1 MLVPKLRYKREDGT
15 EYSEWK
21 SMPLGER
28 FTFKNGINASR
39 EAFRAEGIHCIGVS
53 DVYKCLPITAENVI
67 GTVAISD
74 DEIEKNKVGYGD
86 ILFQRSSET
95 KEDIGHAS
103 LYFDNTTSVCNGFVI
118 CAKPDELFYDP
129 LYLHY
134 SLQNTRVRKQTITLG
149 AGSGQHYNIG
159 QEGLAQIKAVF
170 PCLEEQEKIADFI
183 YSIDEAI
190 AQSEAEVQNL
200 EQQKKAAMQKIFS
213 QEVRFRREDGTDY
226 PEWKEKALSD
236 ISEFITKGTTPKK
249 YSENGGINFVQIN
262 SIVDGAINTDKCL
275 RIDEETHNGF
285 LSRSVLFENDILCS
299 IAGALGVIAVVNKDV
314 LPANTNQ
321 ALAIIRLNEGCNHRY
336 IAFALSSYVM
346 EKYIKQCKTV
356 GAQPN
361 LSLAQIRDMIVP
373 FPCLK
378 EQQKIADFLSAY
390 DEAISYAKQELD
402 KWKELKKGLL
412 QQMFV

>member
-1 MLVPKLRYKREDGT
+1 
-15 EYSEWK
+15 
-21 SMPLGER
+21 MPLGER

-103 LYFDNTTSVCNGFVI
+103 VYFDNTTSVYNGFVI

-170 PCLEEQEKIADFI
+170 PCLEEQQRISDLVFSVDKV
-183 YSIDEAI
+183 I

-213 QEVRFRREDGTDY
+213 QEVRFKREDGTDF
-226 PEWKEKALSD
+226 PEWEEKKLHQLVKPNDKVPVEISKYRKITIGLRLKGVSFAEMTREMADKRPFYLRKEGEIIVGKQNYFNGSIAL
-236 ISEFITKGTTPKK
+236 ITKEFNNTICSNAIMSFMPNDSVITFFLLSAISNDKYLKEREYMANGTGQKEL
-249 YSENGGINFVQIN
+249 SEKDFLNFSV
-262 SIVDGAINTDKCL
+262 AI
-275 RIDEETHNGF
+275 
-285 LSRSVLFENDILCS
+285 
-299 IAGALGVIAVVNKDV
+299 
-314 LPANTNQ
+314 
-321 ALAIIRLNEGCNHRY
+321 
-336 IAFALSSYVM
+336 
-346 EKYIKQCKTV
+346 
-356 GAQPN
+356 
-361 LSLAQIRDMIVP
+361 
-373 FPCLK
+373 PCLE

>member
-1 MLVPKLRYKREDGT
+1 MLVPKLRFKREDGT
-15 EYSEWK
+15 DYPEWE
-21 SMPLGER
+21 SMPLEER

-103 LYFDNTTSVCNGFVI
+103 VYFDNTTSVYNGFVI

-170 PCLEEQEKIADFI
+170 PCLEEQQRISDLVF
-183 YSIDEAI
+183 SVDRVI

-213 QEVRFRREDGTDY
+213 QEVRFKREDGTDY
-226 PEWKEKALSD
+226 PEWEEKPMSEVFTEIIEKNRPDLPVLSILQGQGTVFRD
-236 ISEFITKGTTPKK
+236 SSDRNIMYDKKSTVNYKAMKKGDFIIHLRTFEGGLECATLDGISSPAYKILR
-249 YSENGGINFVQIN
+249 
-262 SIVDGAINTDKCL
+262 TDKL
-275 RIDEETHNGF
+275 IPEAYKAYFR
-285 LSRSVLFENDILCS
+285 SRQFIEGRL
-299 IAGALGVIAVVNKDV
+299 AIAVTGVRDGKNIEMSTFWEILV
-314 LPANTNQ
+314 P
-321 ALAIIRLNEGCNHRY
+321 
-336 IAFALSSYVM
+336 IA
-346 EKYIKQCKTV
+346 
-356 GAQPN
+356 
-361 LSLAQIRDMIVP
+361 
-373 FPCLK
+373 CLE

-390 DEAISYAKQELD
+390 DEVISYAKQELD

>member
-1 MLVPKLRYKREDGT
+1 MLVPKLRFKREDGS
-15 EYSEWK
+15 EYPEWK

-39 EAFRAEGIHCIGVS
+39 EAFRTEGVHCIGVS

-74 DEIEKNKVGYGD
+74 DEIEKNKVNYGD

-103 LYFDNTTSVCNGFVI
+103 VYYDDAPSVYNGFVI
-118 CAKPDELFYDP
+118 CGKPDKLFYDP

-159 QEGLAQIKAVF
+159 QEGLAQINAVF
-170 PCLEEQEKIADFI
+170 PCLEEQQRISDLVFFVDKVIL
-183 YSIDEAI
+183 
-190 AQSEAEVQNL
+190 QTEAEVQNL

-213 QEVRFRREDGTDY
+213 QEVRFKREDGTEY
-226 PEWKEKALSD
+226 PEWEEKTLQDVSQYITTTGTGIKSVYVGTENMQKGCAGVCFDCDDDIAVKGIQYVPDDILISNIRPYLKKAWKADRNGICSTDVLCIRGTSEILSD
-236 ISEFITKGTTPKK
+236 FLYTVLSSDSFFEYVMQGVKGTKMPRGDKK
-249 YSENGGINFVQIN
+249 HIMEMPVFIP
-262 SIVDGAINTDKCL
+262 C
-275 RIDEETHNGF
+275 
-285 LSRSVLFENDILCS
+285 FE
-299 IAGALGVIAVVNKDV
+299 
-314 LPANTNQ
+314 
-321 ALAIIRLNEGCNHRY
+321 
-336 IAFALSSYVM
+336 
-346 EKYIKQCKTV
+346 
-356 GAQPN
+356 
-361 LSLAQIRDMIVP
+361 
-373 FPCLK
+373 

-390 DEAISYAKQELD
+390 DEAISYAKQELEH
-402 KWKELKKGLL
+402 WKQLKKGLL

>member
-1 MLVPKLRYKREDGT
+1 MQKKANGVQGT
-15 EYSEWK
+15 SIK
-21 SMPLGER
+21 
-28 FTFKNGINASR
+28 
-39 EAFRAEGIHCIGVS
+39 GVTAKEIRQ
-53 DVYKCLPITAENVI
+53 YCLFIPHI
-67 GTVAISD
+67 
-74 DEIEKNKVGYGD
+74 
-86 ILFQRSSET
+86 
-95 KEDIGHAS
+95 
-103 LYFDNTTSVCNGFVI
+103 
-118 CAKPDELFYDP
+118 
-129 LYLHY
+129 
-134 SLQNTRVRKQTITLG
+134 
-149 AGSGQHYNIG
+149 
-159 QEGLAQIKAVF
+159 
-170 PCLEEQEKIADFI
+170 EEQQKIAAFL
-183 YSIDEAI
+183 SAVDEVI

-213 QEVRFRREDGTDY
+213 QEVRFKREDGTDY
-226 PEWKEKALSD
+226 PEWEEKALSD

-373 FPCLK
+373 FPCFK

-390 DEAISYAKQELD
+390 DEAIRYAKQELD

>member
-1 MLVPKLRYKREDGT
+1 MLVPKLRFKREDGT
-15 EYSEWK
+15 DFPEWETRQLHNVFVERNETQTIAEDAPLLSFTIEQGVINPEDKKTNKRDFLIKDKDNKKYALTEYNDIIYNPANLKFGAIHRNKLGRGVVSPIYAIFHTGENPIFMEYIVTNPVFIKK
-21 SMPLGER
+21 SLKYLE
-28 FTFKNGINASR
+28 
-39 EAFRAEGIHCIGVS
+39 
-53 DVYKCLPITAENVI
+53 
-67 GTVAISD
+67 GTVIKLMTLKPRD
-74 DEIEKNKVGYGD
+74 FLLMK
-86 ILFQRSSET
+86 
-95 KEDIGHAS
+95 
-103 LYFDNTTSVCNGFVI
+103 CNI
-118 CAKPDELFYDP
+118 
-129 LYLHY
+129 
-134 SLQNTRVRKQTITLG
+134 
-149 AGSGQHYNIG
+149 
-159 QEGLAQIKAVF
+159 
-170 PCLEEQEKIADFI
+170 PCLEEQQKIADFL
-183 YSIDEAI
+183 STVDEVI

-200 EQQKKAAMQKIFS
+200 EQQKKAVMQKIFS
-213 QEVRFRREDGTDY
+213 QEVRFKREDGTDY
-226 PEWKEKALSD
+226 PEWEEKALSD
-236 ISEFITKGTTPKK
+236 ISEIITKGTTPKK
-249 YSENGGINFVQIN
+249 YSENGDINFVQIN

-373 FPCLK
+373 FPCYK